1 MPPCL
6 EGRRRRGEG
15 RGHVAAFSEI
25 VFDSSNV
32 KGSEEGGG
40 GGGEESG
47 YRGEKRVCVGLRGEG
62 GGGSECLF
70 SGALGIRSNDRLKE
84 D

>member
-1 MPPCL
+1 MP
-6 EGRRRRGEG
+6 RGEEEGGG

-40 GGGEESG
+40 EGGEESG
-47 YRGEKRVCVGLRGEG
+47 YRGEKRVCVGLRGAG